1 MKHFNVWFMAVI
13 LASIMAVGA
22 QTPPPAV
29 PPVMKWTPADGATVH
44 QKAGM
49 VAVQMAVSDAAG
61 LQSTTLSCTSNDGS
75 SSSVSSFYPGYKAAI
90 VTLHVHVLIFPK
102 MMAFP
107 VPFDGATG
115 GSALLSGYWGCNS
128 NQRPASRSRQRAS
141 PGPACSATGGSL
153 FTVPDMNSITIA
165 GTATGIDKQKTA
177 QSITIHVV
185 K

>member
-115 GSALLSGYWGCNS
+115 GS
-128 NQRPASRSRQRAS
+128 
-141 PGPACSATGGSL
+141 L